1 MSRARFLATRF
12 SDTDH
17 RWTEAGR
24 MPSCGPF
31 RLHEWRPYDRIVLRK
46 NPRYYD
52 AGRVRLDEIVFLP
65 ITDGATGVNLYKT
78 GGASAMHGRAIPP
91 LWIPA
96 LRGRKD
102 FHSTPAYRS
111 LFYAFNTTRPPFDN
125 ALVRYAFHMA
135 TNKHEITQ
143 FLAGGQTPACTVIPP
158 FGGYEGV
165 ATLPV
170 EAGGRVWDVL
180 SHDPE
185 SARELMNIAGAGR
198 LVFDLTFPNRTRSKE
213 MAQILQN
220 QWRVNLGA
228 EVKLVMMDWSVWM
241 QTSLSMT
248 YHGVIESGGGADYAD
263 PNRFSNCSPDEP
275 TDPDGVTRSSAGWW
289 ITRMP
294 RPKRLLA
301 CGKLA
306 ACEERLLRAMPVL
319 PLFFDSYSYLQK
331 PYVGGLTRE
340 FDAPQFKYTWIDTH
354 WRPS

>member
-1 MSRARFLATRF
+1 
-12 SDTDH
+12 
-17 RWTEAGR
+17 
-24 MPSCGPF
+24 
-31 RLHEWRPYDRIVLRK
+31 
-46 NPRYYD
+46 
-52 AGRVRLDEIVFLP
+52 
-65 ITDGATGVNLYKT
+65 
-78 GGASAMHGRAIPP
+78 MHGRAIPP

-102 FHSTPAYRS
+102 FSSTVAFRN

-135 TNKHEITQ
+135 TNKHQITQ

-158 FGGYEGV
+158 FGGYESI

-170 EAGGRVWDVL
+170 EAGGRIWDVL

-185 SARELMNIAGAGR
+185 SARALMNIAGAGR
-198 LVFDLTFPNRTRSKE
+198 LVFDLTFPNRPRSKE

-220 QWRVNLGA
+220 QWRVNLDA
-228 EVKLVMMDWSVWM
+228 EVKLVTMDSSVWG
-241 QTSLSMT
+241 QTLMSMT
-248 YHGVIESGGGADYAD
+248 YRGAIESGGGADYAD
-263 PNRFSNCSPDEP
+263 PNSFFELFTGRADGSGWNDPEFS
-275 TDPDGVTRSSAGWW
+275 
-289 ITRMP
+289 RMVDHANAEAKAP
-294 RPKRLLA
+294 ARMR
-301 CGKLA
+301 KLA

>member
-1 MSRARFLATRF
+1 MNVTGAVPRHAIQRHGS
-12 SDTDH
+12 S
-17 RWTEAGR
+17 WTKAGS
-24 MPSCGPF
+24 MPSSGPF

-46 NPRYYD
+46 NARYYK

-102 FHSTPAYRS
+102 FSSTVAFRN

-135 TNKHEITQ
+135 TNKHQITQ

-158 FGGYEGV
+158 FGGYESI

-170 EAGGRVWDVL
+170 EAGGRIWDVL

-185 SARELMNIAGAGR
+185 SARALMKIAGAGR
-198 LVFDLTFPNRTRSKE
+198 LVFDLTFPNRPRSKE

-220 QWRVNLGA
+220 QWRR
-228 EVKLVMMDWSVWM
+228 
-241 QTSLSMT
+241 Q
-248 YHGVIESGGGADYAD
+248 SG
-263 PNRFSNCSPDEP
+263 R
-275 TDPDGVTRSSAGWW
+275 
-289 ITRMP
+289 
-294 RPKRLLA
+294 
-301 CGKLA
+301 
-306 ACEERLLRAMPVL
+306 
-319 PLFFDSYSYLQK
+319 
-331 PYVGGLTRE
+331 
-340 FDAPQFKYTWIDTH
+340 
-354 WRPS
+354 